1 MNKQETLSALS
12 NGQLN
17 LREALGERAARI
29 LAKTFYAYTKQ
40 LFQFAK
46 NNLALKLIS
55 SPRKSENEGVFVGIF
70 LRMYLW
76 MESLTALDRPSHFQ
90 GVAVALRSLFELFL
104 DLKMLA
110 DDENGE
116 CYEKYIAFSEIE
128 MFREGSKKV
137 KFYERNY
144 PEEKEKYFFQ
154 NQFTTDPE
162 RIKRITENLKRFWP
176 KDDINDLG
184 KIKHWTKMDARGRAG
199 KIGKEY
205 EKIYVDFYSQLSEIV
220 HGSGLEFFRKL
231 DKEQFEAY
239 YAFCHETVHKI
250 FIDAI
255 KIVVKKLE
263 FDKTWEQEGL
273 YKKLDELKD
282 ENMMVFQTNI
292 EEELENQQK

>member
-1 MNKQETLSALS
+1 M
-12 NGQLN
+12 
-17 LREALGERAARI
+17 REALGERAARI